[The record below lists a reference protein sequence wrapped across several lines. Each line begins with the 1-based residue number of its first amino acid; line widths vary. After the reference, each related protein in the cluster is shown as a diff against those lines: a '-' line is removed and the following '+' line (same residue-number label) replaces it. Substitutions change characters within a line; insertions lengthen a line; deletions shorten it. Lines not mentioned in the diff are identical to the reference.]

1 MHKRMFLVLGSAF
14 LFVAGYS
21 TGNQTMGG
29 YAAGN
34 KSGEHAPP
42 THGSVP
48 KSYGRLVAAIA
59 DNIGTG
65 LVFEDSEGTIRFV
78 SMTGMK
84 EGELVRYDKTPTHG
98 GLPKSYGHLVTAVV
112 NSEGTGLVFEDSQGL
127 VRLVSIA
134 GQPEG
139 ELTRN

>member
-1 MHKRMFLVLGSAF
+1 MRKSVLLVLGSVF

-21 TGNQTMGG
+21 ARTQTMGG

-34 KSGEHAPP
+34 QGGEHAPP

-78 SMTGMK
+78 SMTGRK
-84 EGELVRYDKTPTHG
+84 EGELVRYDQTPTHG
-98 GLPKSYGHLVTAVV
+98 GLPKSYGHVVTAVV
-112 NSEGTGLVFEDSQGL
+112 NSQGTALVFEDDKGVL
-127 VRLVSIA
+127 RLVSVV
-134 GQPEG
+134 GQNEG
-139 ELTRN
+139 ELTRD